1 MISNPKTVNIK
12 LNLLIRYYETL
23 AIYLITSKLLL
34 SMYIRIQNYKLQ
46 NQSAVEYIS
55 KRTTIIYKD
64 VSLMYKVKE
73 QKKMK
78 LVFTKEKFIYN

>member
-1 MISNPKTVNIK
+1 MNIK

-55 KRTTIIYKD
+55 KRTTIIYRD
-64 VSLMYKVKE
+64 FSLMYKVKE
-73 QKKMK
+73 QKKND
-78 LVFTKEKFIYN
+78 VSIYKRKVYLQLKTY